1 MKEKTV
7 GIVLA
12 AGRGSRM
19 KSDTNKPYLLLRD
32 RPVLYY
38 ALKAF
43 EDSFVDEIILVAGET
58 EIGYCRREVVEKFG
72 FQKVTHIVAG
82 GAERYHSV
90 FHGLQAV
97 EQCDYVFIHDGAR
110 PFVTGDILKRAY
122 EAVQRDKAC
131 VVGMPVKDTI
141 KLADEQGFAVSTPR
155 RDLVWAIQTPQV
167 FSFPLVIKAYTA
179 FLEQEQILSA
189 EGVHITD
196 DAMVVERFSDTR
208 VRLVEGCCENIKITT
223 PEDLI
228 VAEGFLAAGLSRPCL
243 S

>member
-1 MKEKTV
+1 MKGRTV

-19 KSDTNKPYLLLRD
+19 NCDINKPYLLLRE
-32 RPVLYY
+32 RPILYY

-58 EIGYCRREVVEKFG
+58 EIGYCRSEVVEKFG

-97 EQCDYVFIHDGAR
+97 EQCEYVFIHDGAR
-110 PFVTGDILKRAY
+110 PFVTVDILKRAY
-122 EAVQRDKAC
+122 EAVRRDKAC

-141 KLADEQGFAVSTPR
+141 KLADDQGFCASTPR

-167 FSFPLVIKAYTA
+167 FSFPLVKKAYTA
-179 FLEQEQILSA
+179 FLQQEQTLSA
-189 EGVHITD
+189 EGVPITD

-208 VRLVEGCCENIKITT
+208 VRLVEGSCANIKITT

-228 VAEGFLAAGLSRPCL
+228 VAEGFLAAGLSG

>member
-72 FQKVTHIVAG
+72 FQKVTHIVTG

-110 PFVTGDILKRAY
+110 PFVTGDILKRTY

-141 KLADEQGFAVSTPR
+141 KIVDEIGFARQTPDR
-155 RDLVWAIQTPQV
+155 NFMWQVQTPQV
-167 FSFPLVIKAYTA
+167 FDAPLILFAYER
-179 FLEQEQILSA
+179 LMQEKERLLQ
-189 EGVHITD
+189 EGISITD
-196 DAMVVERFSDTR
+196 DAMVVETFTDCK
-208 VRLVEGCCENIKITT
+208 VRLVEGSYSNMKVTT
-223 PEDLI
+223 PEDMT
-228 VAEGFLAAGLSRPCL
+228 VAEALLGTQDI
-243 S
+243 